1 MVATLHLQAHI
12 RCVLVC
18 TFDAAT
24 CAIELT
30 CFLFTF
36 VISLA
41 LTENKIVAEQR
52 TFLTEKNSNRNVIP
66 TNNSISFSS
75 MILSDF
81 LLGRM
86 KKMLAR
92 PSANTPISSR
102 KRSMCLY
109 GVFSVAT
116 HVAFEQWCKY
126 VYAFASIE
134 ISHIFQRKTFAKS
147 LSYFHFHSHF
157 WHWRVCVF
165 FSTSLIIF
173 Y

>member
-134 ISHIFQRKTFAKS
+134 IPHIFQRKTFAKS

-157 WHWRVCVF
+157 
-165 FSTSLIIF
+165 
-173 Y
+173 

>member
-1 MVATLHLQAHI
+1 MVATLHLQAHTH
-12 RCVLVC
+12 CVLVC

-86 KKMLAR
+86 KKMFAR
-92 PSANTPISSR
+92 PSANAPISSR
-102 KRSMCLY
+102 KRSMRLY

-116 HVAFEQWCKY
+116 HVAFVQWCKY
-126 VYAFASIE
+126 VYAFGVLQSRYRTFSNENFCQIAF
-134 ISHIFQRKTFAKS
+134 IFPFSFPFLTLAC
-147 LSYFHFHSHF
+147 
-157 WHWRVCVF
+157 VCVF
-165 FSTSLIIF
+165 L